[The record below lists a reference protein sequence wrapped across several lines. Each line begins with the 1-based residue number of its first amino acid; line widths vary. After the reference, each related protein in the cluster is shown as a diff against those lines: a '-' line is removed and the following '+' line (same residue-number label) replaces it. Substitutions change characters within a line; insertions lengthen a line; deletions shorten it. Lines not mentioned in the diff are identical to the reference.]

1 MTEVTLL
8 IPDDHGALTCR
19 LLFLVPPDLPRFSEP
34 YIPLVARE
42 IMQRMIHQFAA
53 EYTSKTTQ
61 DDSPPPNGTMKDQS
75 LPRTASL
82 APRSPAG
89 PPPTPGSPPSS
100 ASSSPSSTP
109 GPGLSPTSA
118 ATASVS
124 AFSNGTGTSN
134 GGGGTAVASAQN
146 PVLSKL
152 LMADQD
158 GPLDLS
164 VRKNQDEPEPCQQG
178 EDNTHAGSLVHALK
192 RNRCKT
198 SQSRNPAQT
207 RVQLQEVV
215 LC

>member
-1 MTEVTLL
+1 MSTAISGGILRRPVGSSLPT
-8 IPDDHGALTCR
+8 
-19 LLFLVPPDLPRFSEP
+19 DLPRFSEP

-75 LPRTASL
+75 LPRTAPL
-82 APRSPAG
+82 APPLCS
-89 PPPTPGSPPSS
+89 TPSS

-124 AFSNGTGTSN
+124 AFSNG
-134 GGGGTAVASAQN
+134 GGGTAVASAQN

-164 VRKNQDEPEPCQQG
+164 LKKTQDEPEPCQQG
-178 EDNTHAGSLVHALK
+178 EGSAHMHARTHTRLHMH
-192 RNRCKT
+192 KT
-198 SQSRNPAQT
+198 AS
-207 RVQLQEVV
+207 
-215 LC
+215 

>member
-1 MTEVTLL
+1 M
-8 IPDDHGALTCR
+8 ALV
-19 LLFLVPPDLPRFSEP
+19 FPPDLPPFSEP

-61 DDSPPPNGTMKDQS
+61 DHSPLPNGTMKDQS
-75 LPRTASL
+75 LPRL
-82 APRSPAG
+82 APLA
-89 PPPTPGSPPSS
+89 PPPCSTPGSPPSS

-118 ATASVS
+118 ASAS
-124 AFSNGTGTSN
+124 
-134 GGGGTAVASAQN
+134 GGTAAASVQN

-164 VRKNQDEPEPCQQG
+164 VRKSRDLAQPCQQG
-178 EDNTHAGSLVHALK
+178 EGSAHSHTHVSDSQDPGSGVSGSANGAAGL
-192 RNRCKT
+192 
-198 SQSRNPAQT
+198 
-207 RVQLQEVV
+207 
-215 LC
+215 